1 MPYIVEIPK
10 NQISI
15 IASRKINNSQLLSF
29 NFTSINDGNLSRALF
44 VGKYQDNNDTVILEQ
59 GKLEFYR
66 DTDVAAS
73 FLIKKNN
80 IYKLEGDKK
89 IEYHPDA
96 EESGSNLNPYAKSF
110 VSKNPPNTNITAAS
124 IPLALTQ
131 HLPSR

>member
-15 IASRKINNSQLLSF
+15 IVSRKINNSELLSF

-44 VGKYQDNNDTVILEQ
+44 V
-59 GKLEFYR
+59 
-66 DTDVAAS
+66 
-73 FLIKKNN
+73 

-89 IEYHPDA
+89 IEYHPNA
-96 EESGSNLNPYAKSF
+96 EEGGSNLNPYAKSF
-110 VSKNPPNTNITAAS
+110 VSKNPTNTNVTAAS

-131 HLPSR
+131 YPPSR